1 MNLEPRIRL
10 LAGLVPDG
18 VMLAFYHRP
27 WRAGVMCGALN
38 RVLPAGLNEVEI
50 ARGHRRGLRFV
61 LDLQLEKYL
70 WLGTYEPCVCFT
82 LERYL
87 RRGDMAW
94 DVGAF
99 TGYHTLLMSR
109 RVPPGCV
116 LTLEP
121 EPRNAER
128 LRRNIVLNGV
138 TNVEILL
145 VARVRGAGRRSWS
158 STRHIHP
165 KRGCR
170 RPVERPARLGR
181 WTTSSDRSHRPL
193 W

>member
-1 MNLEPRIRL
+1 MDCREQKPSARSESHMNLEPRIRL

-70 WLGTYEPCVCFT
+70 WLGTYEPWVCNIF
-82 LERYL
+82 ERYL
-87 RRGDMAW
+87 HPGDVAW

-99 TGYHTLLMSR
+99 IGYHTLLMSR
-109 RVPPGCV
+109 RVGQGLV
-116 LTLEP
+116 LALEP
-121 EPRNAER
+121 DPRNAER
-128 LRRNIVLNGV
+128 LRQNLALNGV
-138 TNVEILL
+138 TNVEVLH
-145 VARVRGAGRRSWS
+145 AAGGVRR
-158 STRHIHP
+158 
-165 KRGCR
+165 
-170 RPVERPARLGR
+170 
-181 WTTSSDRSHRPL
+181 
-193 W
+193 